1 MVIFEHFMPFQ
12 RALKGR
18 CIGLLLLL
26 LRCSTHYCCR
36 TFKGAGDLLGPLRL
50 NMGKK
55 TAERMVFLRDN
66 KEWHPKVMEVVS
78 KYLGKLAE
86 GQAERLE
93 REKKAQEAART
104 ELADK
109 EQQRVEALAEAT
121 VMQQPC

>member
-1 MVIFEHFMPFQ
+1 
-12 RALKGR
+12 
-18 CIGLLLLL
+18 
-26 LRCSTHYCCR
+26 
-36 TFKGAGDLLGPLRL
+36 
-50 NMGKK
+50 MGKK

-86 GQAERLE
+86 EQAERLE
-93 REKKAQEAART
+93 REKIAREAART

-121 VMQQPC
+121 AMQQPC